1 VSERLEQSD
10 AALHQAQARL
20 QSIYTSSSWLLTK
33 PWRFVGGLI
42 KRLIRRAADPL
53 RPWLRA

>member
-1 VSERLEQSD
+1 LEQSD
-10 AALHQAQARL
+10 AALQQAQARL
-20 QSIYTSSSWLLTK
+20 QSIYTSSSWLLTT